1 MAEAAFRLQGL
12 HQLFEW
18 QVLMRLGIQC
28 MLLDLLQQSLDPQVR
43 AELGFHDLGVHEEA
57 NQPLGF
63 DPVAVSNRHTDA
75 DIVLAAVAVQ
85 QGLERRQQQHERRH
99 ANAMGKGVHGIAQAR
114 RQGN

>member
-12 HQLFEW
+12 YQLLER

-43 AELGFHDLGVHEEA
+43 AELGFHDLSVHEEA
-57 NQPLGF
+57 DQPLGF
-63 DPVAVSNRHTDA
+63 DPVAVGNRHTDA

-85 QGLERRQQQHERRH
+85 QRLERRQQQHERRH
-99 ANAMGKGVHGIAQAR
+99 AQALGKGLHCIAQAR
-114 RQGN
+114 REGE